1 MEIGLPL
8 MKNVLTQSGKNALM
22 PLGLT
27 AGASAA
33 DAVSQKGIFRLGW
46 LILGLEVIISNE
58 EIKYIIKINKF
69 LLICVLL
76 LIAVSKTTE
85 NEAKEQKGGLL
96 DMFLCTLPDN
106 LLADKR
112 GVIRAGEG
120 LSGASQGS

>member
-1 MEIGLPL
+1 M
-8 MKNVLTQSGKNALM
+8 
-22 PLGLT
+22 
-27 AGASAA
+27 
-33 DAVSQKGIFRLGW
+33 
-46 LILGLEVIISNE
+46 IISNE

-85 NEAKEQKGGLL
+85 NETKEQKGGLL